1 MSAPIRVRMTAWY
14 VAVLALV
21 LTAVG
26 AFVVVRL
33 RSDLVRATDRSL
45 MPAAQQIA
53 AGYRVEGIPE
63 FTDSS
68 RTVLSGERAAAQVLD
83 ADGHLVGAFGDPVSR
98 KPMLPLATVHRVA
111 AGAPTVITL
120 RRDGPDFRV
129 AARPVTRGGQH
140 QVLAAASSLGPVDR
154 SVRRVLVLLLIALPA
169 ALLATAAAGWW
180 LARRALRPIDRMTSM
195 AAAIGPDAL
204 GERVTVPSSRD
215 EVSHLARTL
224 NTMLDRI
231 QLGVEDQQRLVADT
245 SHELRTPLAA
255 MRAELDVS
263 LREDDLPQAAR
274 AVLESAREEVDR
286 IGATVDDLLTLAC
299 ADEQVLASF
308 REPVDLRELAVA
320 AVEPLR
326 TLARARGVGVRLDG
340 SAAPVVGDPDSLR
353 HALRNL
359 VENAIKFSP
368 DGGAVVVHSAR
379 ANGEATIAVADDG
392 PGVPPELRERVFERF
407 FRADPSRTRGNGG
420 SGLGLAIVREVAL
433 AHGGR
438 VAVASH
444 APRGSVFTLTIP
456 TAPGS

>member
-1 MSAPIRVRMTAWY
+1 MTAWY

-33 RSDLVRATDRSL
+33 RSDLVDATDRSL
-45 MPAAQQIA
+45 RPQTQQIA
-53 AGYRVEGIPE
+53 AGYRIEGIPE

-68 RTVLSGERAAAQVLD
+68 RTVLSGERAASQVLE
-83 ADGHLVGAFGDPVSR
+83 ADGRVVGSFGDPVSHT
-98 KPMLPLATVHRVA
+98 PMLPIATVRKVA
-111 AGAPTVITL
+111 GGATAVITL
-120 RRDGPDFRV
+120 RRPHGPDFRV
-129 AARPVTRGGQH
+129 VARPVTRNGRR
-140 QVLAAASSLGPVDR
+140 QVLAAASSLGPVER
-154 SVRRVLVLLLIALPA
+154 SVRRVLLLLLIALPA

-204 GERVTVPSSRD
+204 RERVTVPSSKD
-215 EVSHLARTL
+215 EVAHLATTL

-263 LREDDLPQAAR
+263 LRGDDLPPAAR

-286 IGATVDDLLTLAC
+286 INATVDDLLVLAR
-299 ADEQVLASF
+299 ADEREIGIV
-308 REPVDLRELAVA
+308 REPVDLRELAAA

-326 TLARARGVGVRLDG
+326 ALAQARGVGVRLDG
-340 SAAPVVGDPDSLR
+340 APAPVLGDPDSLR

-368 DGGAVVVHSAR
+368 DGGAVLVRSDR
-379 ANGEATIAVADDG
+379 ANGEATIAVADEG
-392 PGVPPELRERVFERF
+392 AGVPPELRERVFERF

-433 AHGGR
+433 AHGGH
-438 VAVASH
+438 VAVVPQ
-444 APRGSVFTLTIP
+444 APRGSVFTFTVP
-456 TAPGS
+456 SAPQSSST